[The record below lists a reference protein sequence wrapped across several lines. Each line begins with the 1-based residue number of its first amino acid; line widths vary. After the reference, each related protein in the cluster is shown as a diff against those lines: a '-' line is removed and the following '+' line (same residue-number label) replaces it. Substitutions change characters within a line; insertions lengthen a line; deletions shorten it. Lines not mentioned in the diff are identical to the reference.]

1 MNIISS
7 VELRSLLAE
16 GAQLVDVRSAEEYS
30 RGAAPG
36 AKNVPLH
43 IIPHVAHE
51 HLDTSKPVILYCMSG
66 GRSAQAQMILRTLGF
81 NTVHNAGGLNNV
93 LSA

>member
-1 MNIISS
+1 MNILNSTQMKT
-7 VELRSLLAE
+7 LLDE
-16 GAQLVDVRSAEEYS
+16 GAQLVDVRSAEEYG

-51 HLDTSKPVILYCMSG
+51 HLDMAKPVVLYCMSG
-66 GRSAQAQMILRTLGF
+66 GRSAQAQMILQSLGF
-81 NTVHNAGGLNNV
+81 GSVHNAGGLNNV